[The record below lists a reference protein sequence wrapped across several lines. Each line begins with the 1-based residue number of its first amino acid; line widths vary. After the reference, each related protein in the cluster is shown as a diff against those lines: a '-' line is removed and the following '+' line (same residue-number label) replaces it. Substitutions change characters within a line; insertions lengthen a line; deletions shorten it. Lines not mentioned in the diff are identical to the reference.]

1 MAASQKLSHLL
12 QLADQGPALR
22 AALAEEVAELL
33 TQWPSDYPDS
43 MRGVCEALLAK
54 AARDVDA
61 ATRARLRVQLY
72 SDPDL
77 STRVLGRCE
86 SASQMLVEA
95 ARNREDIVTIL
106 AQNIGVD
113 QTMAVQILD
122 DETGAA
128 LAVACKGANLDRAA
142 FSALALLIRPG
153 RDRVHAFAVLDAY
166 DNVPMSE
173 ATRVLRGWRG
183 EQAPAYQQS
192 GGEAA
197 HAAA

>member
-33 TQWPSDYPDS
+33 TGWPSDYPDS

-72 SDPDL
+72 SDPEL
-77 STRVLGRCE
+77 SARVLPRE
-86 SASQMLVEA
+86 SASQVLVDA
-95 ARNREDIVTIL
+95 ARNREDIVAIM

-113 QTMAVQILD
+113 EKMAEQILD

-128 LAVACKGANLDRAA
+128 LAVACKGAHLDRAA

-153 RDRVHAFAVLDAY
+153 RDRAHAFAVLDAY

-173 ATRVLRGWRG
+173 ATRVLRSWRG

-192 GGEAA
+192 GGEA

>member
-1 MAASQKLSHLL
+1 MSAAERLSHLL

-22 AALAEEVAELL
+22 AALVEEVADILVA
-33 TQWPSDYPDS
+33 WPPAYPEA
-43 MRGVCEALLAK
+43 MRTVCEALLAK

-72 SDPDL
+72 SDPEL
-77 STRVLGRCE
+77 ATRVLGRCE
-86 SASQMLVEA
+86 STSQLLVDA
-95 ARNREDIVTIL
+95 ARGREDLAALL

-113 QTMAVQILD
+113 QKMAEQILE

-142 FSALALLIRPG
+142 FSALALLVRPG
-153 RDRVHAFAVLDAY
+153 RDRTHAFAVLDAY
-166 DNVPMSE
+166 DTVPMSE